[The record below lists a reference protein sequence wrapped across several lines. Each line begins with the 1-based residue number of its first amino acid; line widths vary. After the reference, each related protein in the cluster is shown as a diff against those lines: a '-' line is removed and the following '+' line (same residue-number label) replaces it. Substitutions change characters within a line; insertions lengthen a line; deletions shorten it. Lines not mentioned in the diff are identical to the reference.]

1 MQYRLR
7 ICGLAALAGIAAL
20 VCFQTGASA
29 GDRITGQVHF
39 QAASKA
45 IKTSGVWVDGE
56 YVGNLG
62 ELKGGNQL
70 RLLPGNHEIS
80 VRQAGYSDFTQ
91 KVVVEPRGVVEV
103 RVNMDRD
110 LRFTYPDPKTG
121 AQVRLTVN
129 PDRAAVFLDDYYV
142 GTVDQFY
149 GIEHSML
156 VVPGKHRI
164 KIAFPG
170 FKTFETELNLS
181 PRQKFEIKTD
191 LVTGSINDADA
202 SIRSENAAAAS
213 AAGQT
218 APTAGR

>member
-1 MQYRLR
+1 MRREFKTLGLMALA
-7 ICGLAALAGIAAL
+7 GLAALVCLQTAAN
-20 VCFQTGASA
+20 A
-29 GDRITGQVHF
+29 GDRITGQIHF
-39 QAASKA
+39 RAASKT

-62 ELKGGNQL
+62 ELKGGNRL
-70 RLLPGNHEIS
+70 RLLPGSHEIS

-103 RVNMDRD
+103 SVNMDRD
-110 LRFTYPDPKTG
+110 LRFTYPDSKTG

-129 PDRAAVFLDDYYV
+129 PGRAAVFLDDYYV

-156 VVPGKHRI
+156 VVPGKHHI
-164 KIAFPG
+164 KIALPG

-191 LVTGSINDADA
+191 LATGSINDADA
-202 SIRSENAAAAS
+202 SIRSENTAAAS
-213 AAGQT
+213 AAAQ
-218 APTAGR
+218 AAQAGGR